1 MTPKVEHWRYPFTSV
16 HKHPLDHLVAMGKA
30 KSGYYPIGASG
41 IWHGGVHFDS
51 GTAAVFEQDAVQCIA
66 NGEVVAYRID
76 SRYPKTAYPPKLA
89 SFSTGFVLVRHRLE
103 VPPPKFSTV
112 SGPSLTFFSLYMHLR
127 DWAGY
132 DADSAS
138 ERPAFWEGV
147 TEYEVTTESSGLS
160 VRAQPRAE
168 ATKLAELPKGTVVT
182 VGAVEGDFRELLALV
197 SGTPSESLTP
207 SADSPRLG
215 WVASRFLSPHGKS
228 TPHNKDAVVVLPQ
241 PVRINAGDLI
251 GHVGV
256 YQQPNQV
263 HPEPLLHLEVFS
275 CEDVPAFMA
284 ECRLTGFR
292 LADEH
297 ITLLKVRKGDRLIP
311 HKASINADNPPDRFA
326 PDAVKIGADFMLPQ
340 SYLDHLPA
348 THKITVTLA
357 PATRNTPAQEIHW
370 WRLEKLL
377 PDEQG
382 NLISGWFLEQDL
394 VTTRHSPWEW
404 GNFECIR
411 ETGTAVEQHAYA
423 FNAKGLLTADEQQ
436 NFRAQINKA
445 DEGPIVA
452 FTRLHKMIDTDGDN
466 VLSSNEIQAALGK
479 PWQAQILAQLVTHY
493 ESEWFWSSKWDEMD
507 NLMGHTPV
515 KSNPNW
521 VASKGRIQ
529 KLSWWV
535 DLTSVDGIAPDG
547 KAWHFHP
554 LGMIGG
560 FAKSS
565 CLINVE
571 AFLSLYAAQHTNFAG
586 GTRSLSERDK
596 NNLRTLIMEINAF
609 TTTNNLQ
616 PSVYELAY
624 MLATARHETYHFP
637 TGEYF
642 STKPEVG
649 DAKYFNQYDPV
660 LGNQR
665 ERQRAISNGNTLEG
679 DGIKYRGRGPVHLT
693 WKNNYRKFSDELGV
707 DFVLNP
713 DAAAEHKYSVPIMM
727 LGMSRGMFT
736 TKKLSHFIG
745 GGKKDYV
752 GARAII
758 NGTDEN
764 IKIASYASRFEEIL
778 LATSIA
784 SRDL

>member
-16 HKHPLDHLVAMGKA
+16 HKHPLDHLAAMGKA

-215 WVASRFLSPHGKS
+215 WVASRFLSPHGKP

-256 YQQPNQV
+256 YQQPIQDQ
-263 HPEPLLHLEVFS
+263 PEPVLHLEIFS

-284 ECRLTGFR
+284 QCRLTGFR

-297 ITLLKVRKGDRLIP
+297 MTLLKVRKGNKLIP
-311 HKASINADNPPDRFA
+311 HKESFNASNPPDRFA

-340 SYLDHLPA
+340 SYLDHLPS
-348 THKITVTLA
+348 THKFTTTLPPIGQYA
-357 PATRNTPAQEIHW
+357 RPIEIHW
-370 WRLEKLL
+370 WRLENLL

-382 NLISGWFLEQDL
+382 NPISGWFYEQDL
-394 VTTRHSPWEW
+394 ITTRHSPWEW
-404 GNFECIR
+404 ENFECIR

-479 PWQAQILAQLVTHY
+479 PWQAQMLAQLVTHY

-554 LGMIGG
+554 IGM
-560 FAKSS
+560 
-565 CLINVE
+565 
-571 AFLSLYAAQHTNFAG
+571 
-586 GTRSLSERDK
+586 
-596 NNLRTLIMEINAF
+596 
-609 TTTNNLQ
+609 
-616 PSVYELAY
+616 
-624 MLATARHETYHFP
+624 
-637 TGEYF
+637 
-642 STKPEVG
+642 
-649 DAKYFNQYDPV
+649 
-660 LGNQR
+660 
-665 ERQRAISNGNTLEG
+665 
-679 DGIKYRGRGPVHLT
+679 
-693 WKNNYRKFSDELGV
+693 
-707 DFVLNP
+707 
-713 DAAAEHKYSVPIMM
+713 
-727 LGMSRGMFT
+727 
-736 TKKLSHFIG
+736 
-745 GGKKDYV
+745 
-752 GARAII
+752 
-758 NGTDEN
+758 
-764 IKIASYASRFEEIL
+764 ASRFISTISPLNKLVRRVGDIISHGEGSYESYNTGTKNVPGGRVGFSFLRPPKGTVTGKTINEIL
-778 LATSIA
+778 ATDELSGQDRNRFFATGKYQTILSTLRTAKSALRLTGSELYDEELQERVFRDYLLDKAGGGALGRFIKKGTGTIYDAQLAAAKEWASIA
-784 SRDL
+784 APLGQKISDRRTSDGTLSYYESNSNRANQVSTADLIEILREVENSR